1 MKEKKSPKRPFL
13 QTDMSASTAQAFAS
27 FMASSWVT
35 LSNFKRSG
43 LSNMLQRHVG
53 SSETISFNGKQHA
66 AVGVEAGG
74 FKNC

>member
-1 MKEKKSPKRPFL
+1 V
-13 QTDMSASTAQAFAS
+13 TAQAFAS

-35 LSNFKRSG
+35 LSDFRRSG
-43 LSNMLQRHVG
+43 LSNTSQRHLG
-53 SSETISFNGKQHA
+53 SPETISFNGKQHA